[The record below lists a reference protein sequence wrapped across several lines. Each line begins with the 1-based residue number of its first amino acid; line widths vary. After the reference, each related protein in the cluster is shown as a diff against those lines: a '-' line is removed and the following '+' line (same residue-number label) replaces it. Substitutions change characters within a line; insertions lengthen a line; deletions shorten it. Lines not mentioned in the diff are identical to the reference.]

1 MGLEQ
6 YRRSVSESKKASI
19 LLAGRESFLKHGFN
33 RAAVADIA
41 RDADVS
47 TATLYKHFTS
57 KEELFAVV
65 VREICSDFGSEF
77 SQVSESSD
85 VRQILFDLAHGY
97 LAAQYDNGA
106 NALLRIV
113 IAEVPTAPQVAIDTH
128 AALSER
134 RHSHLKRTLER
145 LIERKLLKPHNTD
158 TGIDLLSGMI
168 KEVLIWPALFDA
180 DAKLPDNTD
189 EIIYEAID
197 MYLARYAA

>member
-1 MGLEQ
+1 M
-6 YRRSVSESKKASI
+6 
-19 LLAGRESFLKHGFN
+19 AGRESFLKHGFN

-47 TATLYKHFTS
+47 TATLYKHFSS
-57 KEELFAVV
+57 KEALFATV
-65 VREICSDFGSEF
+65 VREICSGFGSEF
-77 SQVSESSD
+77 SQVSESND
-85 VRQILFDLAHGY
+85 VRQILFDLAQGY
-97 LAAQYDNGA
+97 LAAQFDHGA

-128 AALSER
+128 AALSEQ
-134 RHSHLKRTLER
+134 RHGHLKRTLDK

-180 DAKLPDNTD
+180 DFKLPADAD
-189 EIIYEAID
+189 EIIYEVID
-197 MYLARYAA
+197 TYLARYAA